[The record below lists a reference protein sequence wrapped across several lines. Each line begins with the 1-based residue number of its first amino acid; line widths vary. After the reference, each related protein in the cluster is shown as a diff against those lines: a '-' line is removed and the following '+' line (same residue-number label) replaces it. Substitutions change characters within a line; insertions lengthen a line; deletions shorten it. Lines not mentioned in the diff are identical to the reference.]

1 MDGSPRE
8 VGFDGRYAQVGDVRS
23 QQVVRLDFPIGERTD
38 RVTINNRWYLLVR
51 KGHDIVCID
60 PPGKLCP
67 LYQRDHYR
75 DDATLWKKTTRY
87 LDDQSLDW

>member
-1 MDGSPRE
+1 MTTT
-8 VGFDGRYAQVGDVRS
+8 GF
-23 QQVVRLDFPIGERTD
+23 IGLGAMGQPMAA
-38 RVTINNRWYLLVR
+38 NLVR

-75 DDATLWKKTTRY
+75 DNATLWKKTTRY
-87 LDDQSLDW
+87 LDEKSLDW